1 MTEIAPPPVMDLS
14 GVPCPDNFARILV
27 RLEWMD
33 EGDLL
38 EVLVDD
44 GEPIENVPPALLE
57 EGHAIVEQER
67 TPSGWR
73 LLVRRT

>member
-1 MTEIAPPPVMDLS
+1 MREAPQVMDLS

-27 RLEWMD
+27 RMEWMD

-44 GEPIENVPPALLE
+44 GEPIENVPPALLD
-57 EGHAIVEQER
+57 EGHEILEKSV
-67 TPSGWR
+67 TPAGGWR
-73 LLVRRT
+73 LLVRRG